1 MSKVEKLPI
10 YGCLPEDGL
19 ETPIVYKQVV
29 AYDENGEIVYD
40 MMKRP
45 RHQNGGGFV
54 ISYTEKVCDFLQKFK
69 TGSVVRL
76 FLFLAHHQQYGSDG
90 VQFGYR
96 CSHAYLGQVLSLDRK
111 SVYSALSTL
120 KENFLVNEAKIEG
133 FTEFMVNPQYVTI
146 GTDKKARVREWNR
159 RWEQHWKKVHAPLA

>member
-90 VQFGYR
+90 DTRTITLRNPKANITTEQIQDLNTLIQANNILLGDKTSATFGR
-96 CSHAYLGQVLSLDRK
+96 IQ
-111 SVYSALSTL
+111 SVKRITRT
-120 KENFLVNEAKIEG
+120 KTQIE
-133 FTEFMVNPQYVTI
+133 I
-146 GTDKKARVREWNR
+146 
-159 RWEQHWKKVHAPLA
+159 